1 MHIVIFAHPNFVSS
15 QSMPRYAMWLKRGL
29 ESRGNQV
36 QIWSPHPVFY
46 KMPVPSSLKKWMG
59 YIDQYF
65 LFPLKVKRQI
75 AKLPKNTLYVFAD
88 QALGPWVPLVKD
100 LPHVIHCHD
109 FLAQRSALG
118 EISENATSK
127 TGRWYQA
134 YIRRGYQKGKNFIS
148 ISKKTQSDLHRF
160 LGRAPQLSVV
170 VYNGLTQ
177 KFKPAEDLMALRKEL
192 GKSFNLQ
199 LQDGFIL
206 HVGGNQ
212 WYKNKK
218 GVIALYTEWRKRS
231 NSHLPLI
238 LVGTMSMDL
247 EQVLK
252 NTQYSND
259 IYVLKNVSDDMVKK
273 LYAGASVF
281 LFPSLAEG
289 FGWPIAEAMASGCPV
304 ITTQEAPMTEVGGGA
319 ATYVERMV
327 LGVEKEWAIKSSQ
340 ILEEIIQL
348 SIEHRKRMIEQGL
361 ENVRRFDSDFSLDKI
376 EEIYRGVIGDGLF
389 GY

>member
-1 MHIVIFAHPNFVSS
+1 MRIVIFAHPNFVSS
-15 QSMPRYAMWLKRGL
+15 QSMPRYATWLKRGM
-29 ESRGNQV
+29 ESRGHLV
-36 QIWSPHPVFY
+36 QIWSPHAVFY
-46 KMPVPSSLKKWMG
+46 KIPVPSSLKKWMG
-59 YIDQYF
+59 YIDQY
-65 LFPLKVKRQI
+65 LVFPLKVKRQI
-75 AKLPKNTLYVFAD
+75 AKLPKDTLYVIAD
-88 QALGPWVPLVKD
+88 QALGPWVPLLKD

-118 EISENATSK
+118 EISENITSQ

-134 YIRRGYQKGKNFIS
+134 FIRRGYQKGKNFIS
-148 ISKKTQSDLHRF
+148 ISKNTQTDLHRF
-160 LGRAPQLSVV
+160 LGRIPQLSEV

-177 KFKPAEDLMALRKEL
+177 KFIPAGDLVALRKEL
-192 GKSFNLQ
+192 SESFNLP
-199 LQDGFIL
+199 LHDGFIL

-218 GVIALYTEWRKRS
+218 GVIGLYTEWRKRS

-238 LVGTMSMDL
+238 LVGNTNMYL
-247 EQVLK
+247 EQLLK
-252 NTQYSND
+252 NTQYDND

-304 ITTQEAPMTEVGGGA
+304 ITTKEAPMTEVGGGA
-319 ATYVERMV
+319 ALYVERMAM
-327 LGVEKEWAIKSSQ
+327 GVEKEWAVKSSQ

-348 SIEHRKRMIEQGL
+348 SIEDRKRMIELGL

-376 EEIYRGVIGDGLF
+376 ENIYKEIK
-389 GY
+389 